1 LKVLSI
7 DQKFEGNINS
17 DTLIINES
25 GVVDGD
31 IVADTVVCKGRV
43 NGNITASQKVEMHPK
58 SLVVGDIQSPALQI
72 EEGAVLDGRCDV
84 SRTSS
89 KITSLK

>member
-1 LKVLSI
+1 
-7 DQKFEGNINS
+7 
-17 DTLIINES
+17 
-25 GVVDGD
+25 
-31 IVADTVVCKGRV
+31 VADTVACKGRV
-43 NGNITASQKVEMHPK
+43 NGNITVSQKVEMHPK

-84 SRTSS
+84 SRTGS